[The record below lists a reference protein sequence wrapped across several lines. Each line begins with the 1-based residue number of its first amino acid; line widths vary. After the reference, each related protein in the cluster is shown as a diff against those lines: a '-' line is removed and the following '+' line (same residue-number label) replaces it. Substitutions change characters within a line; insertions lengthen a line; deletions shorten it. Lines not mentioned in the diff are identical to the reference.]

1 MNIAKMAKAAGL
13 PTPKVLAVSSPDR
26 RVWIVEVGSFT
37 DRAKAEAARRKIA
50 TSDAQVVRSRVPVPR
65 R

>member
-1 MNIAKMAKAAGL
+1 
-13 PTPKVLAVSSPDR
+13 VLAVSSPDR